1 MRVHWVSE
9 GTGELSGVSERTR
22 AMGCKGYVR
31 ALGGGWGGGG
41 SEVSEG
47 IWRGCQG

>member
-22 AMGCKGYVR
+22 AMGYMGYVR
-31 ALGGGWGGGG
+31 ALGGWGGG
-41 SEVSEG
+41 SEMSEG